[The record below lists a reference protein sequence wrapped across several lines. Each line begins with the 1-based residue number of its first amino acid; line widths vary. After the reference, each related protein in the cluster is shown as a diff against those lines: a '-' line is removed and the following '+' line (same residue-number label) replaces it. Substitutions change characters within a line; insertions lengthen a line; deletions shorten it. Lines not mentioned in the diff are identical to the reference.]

1 MDERSSRVVRVLLL
15 GGPLGLVL
23 LMRTGLPAPASAEA
37 HRGVAPI
44 ELAEAA
50 PVGLSADQARA
61 LEWISSRPVASGLV
75 SPLASAPAVR
85 PLVEESAGAAE
96 GVSFTLR
103 GVVGSGLGGLATIN
117 GKIHR
122 VGDEVA
128 PGWRL
133 VEIDARHR
141 QVKLSGP
148 DGEQRTVEQE

>member
-23 LMRTGLPAPASAEA
+23 LVRTGVPAPASAAA

-44 ELAEAA
+44 ELAEAV
-50 PVGLSADQARA
+50 PVGLSGDQARA
-61 LEWISSRPVASGLV
+61 LEWITARPVGSGLA
-75 SPLASAPAVR
+75 SPLASAPSVR
-85 PLVEESAGAAE
+85 PLVEESPVGAE

-103 GVVGSGLGGLATIN
+103 SVVGSGLGGLATIN

-141 QVKLSGP
+141 HVKLSGP
-148 DGEQRTVEQE
+148 DGEQRTVEQD